1 MKYYVSLTETLN
13 KVVSVEADNAEE
25 ARKKVSE
32 AYDNLDCTLTW
43 DDYVDGS
50 IEIAVEVDQDFHRER
65 EEEWGARYQQIK

>member
-1 MKYYVSLTETLN
+1 MKFYVSLTETLN
-13 KVVSVEADNAEE
+13 KVVSVEADNAKE